1 MIPHFFAVLYKF
13 ATPAAMDILNGLHQG
28 SLRTDCVEIVR
39 ETAMK
44 VGFVGLGI
52 MGAPMGRHLQT
63 GDHKF
68 YLHHLV
74 PDLPAEL
81 LHDDV
86 VCCRCDHLDGSRYAG
101 RSSRLV

>member
-1 MIPHFFAVLYKF
+1 
-13 ATPAAMDILNGLHQG
+13 MDILNCSHHG
-28 SLRTDCVEIVR
+28 SLRTDCVEIAR
-39 ETAMK
+39 EAAMK

-52 MGAPMGRHLQT
+52 MGAPMAGHLQT
-63 GDHKF
+63 GGHKL
-68 YLHHLV
+68 YLHDLV

-81 LHDDV
+81 LQGDGV